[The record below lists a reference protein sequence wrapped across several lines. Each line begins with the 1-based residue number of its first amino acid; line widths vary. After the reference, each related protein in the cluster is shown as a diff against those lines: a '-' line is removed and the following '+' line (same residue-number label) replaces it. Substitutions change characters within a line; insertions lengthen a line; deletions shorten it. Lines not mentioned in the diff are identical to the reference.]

1 VGSLRIVA
9 GLVLLFLGR
18 QLFWVFVA
26 LVGFVTGLELA
37 PQLLPDG
44 GPVLVL
50 LIAIGLGL
58 LGAVLAYFFY
68 QVAIGAAGFVAGGR
82 LGIEVAAGLAPLSS
96 QATWVACVIGGV
108 LGAVLLLLIFD
119 WALIVISSL
128 IGADYVVQPTGAD
141 PARSAMF
148 IALVVVGIAVQAG
161 LMRRRAV
168 SI

>member
-1 VGSLRIVA
+1 VASLRIIA

-26 LVGFVTGLELA
+26 LLGFVTGLDLA
-37 PQLLPDG
+37 PQLAPDA

-58 LGAVLAYFFY
+58 LGAILAYFFY
-68 QVAIGAAGFVAGGR
+68 HIAIGAAGFVAGGR
-82 LGIEVAAGLAPLSS
+82 LGTEVAAGLVPLSV
-96 QATWVACVIGGV
+96 QATWIAFVIGGV

-141 PARSAMF
+141 PARSAIF
-148 IALVVVGIAVQAG
+148 LALVIAGIAVQAG
-161 LMRRRAV
+161 LMRRRTAP
-168 SI
+168 I

>member
-1 VGSLRIVA
+1 MGSLRIVA

-26 LVGFVTGLELA
+26 LVGFGTGLELA

-68 QVAIGAAGFVAGGR
+68 HLAIGAAGFVAGGR
-82 LGIEVAAGLAPLSS
+82 LGIEVAAGLVPLSS
-96 QATWVACVIGGV
+96 QATWVAFVIGGV
-108 LGAVLLLLIFD
+108 LGAVLLLLVFD
-119 WALIVISSL
+119 WALIVMSAL
-128 IGADYVVQPTGAD
+128 VGADYVVQPTGAD
-141 PARSAMF
+141 PARSVIF
-148 IALVVVGIAVQAG
+148 VALVVAGIAVQAG

-168 SI
+168 PI